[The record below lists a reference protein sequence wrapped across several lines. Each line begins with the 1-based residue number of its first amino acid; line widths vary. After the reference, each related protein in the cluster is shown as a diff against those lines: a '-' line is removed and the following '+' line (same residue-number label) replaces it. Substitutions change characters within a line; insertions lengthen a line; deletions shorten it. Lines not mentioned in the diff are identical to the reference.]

1 MRAHVELSDAEKK
14 LLLTLTAEE
23 REAVVLQ
30 MLEAVTEE
38 LEWQVAVERAH
49 TVAETV
55 PAVIA
60 RVAPPPPPRPRSR
73 SQTPVPQHW
82 ETPGQRYRWPS
93 VAAGA
98 KK

>member
-1 MRAHVELSDAEKK
+1 MRAHVELTASEKK

-23 REAVVLQ
+23 REALAAQ
-30 MLEAVTEE
+30 MMEAVTEE
-38 LEWQVAVERAH
+38 LEWQIAVERAR

-60 RVAPPPPPRPRSR
+60 RVAPPPAPRPRADTR
-73 SQTPVPQHW
+73 PYN
-82 ETPGQRYRWPS
+82 ERYRWPS
-93 VAAGA
+93 LAHAA